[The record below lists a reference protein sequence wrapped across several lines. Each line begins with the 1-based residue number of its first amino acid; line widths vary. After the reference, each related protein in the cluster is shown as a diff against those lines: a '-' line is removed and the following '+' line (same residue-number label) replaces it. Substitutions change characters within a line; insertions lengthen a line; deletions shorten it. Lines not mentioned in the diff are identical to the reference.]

1 MACYRLEVKKSA
13 RKSLL
18 ALSRAVVQAISQ
30 IIDSLADNPYPPGC
44 KKLSGTDHTYRVRS
58 GDYRIVY
65 TVDNDI
71 LIVEVVKIGHRKDIY
86 R

>member
-1 MACYRLEVKKSA
+1 MGCYRLEVKKSA

-18 ALSRAVVQAISQ
+18 ALPRAVVQAISQ
-30 IIDSLADNPYPPGC
+30 IIDSLADNPYPADC

-58 GDYRIVY
+58 GDYRVIY

-71 LIVEVVKIGHRKDIY
+71 LIIEVVKIGHRKDIY

>member
-18 ALSRAVVQAISQ
+18 ALPRAVVQAISQ
-30 IIDSLADNPYPPGC
+30 IIDSLADNPYPAGC
-44 KKLSGTDHTYRVRS
+44 KKLSGTDHTYRIRS
-58 GDYRIVY
+58 DDYRIVY

-71 LIVEVVKIGHRKDIY
+71 LIIEVVKIGHHKDIY